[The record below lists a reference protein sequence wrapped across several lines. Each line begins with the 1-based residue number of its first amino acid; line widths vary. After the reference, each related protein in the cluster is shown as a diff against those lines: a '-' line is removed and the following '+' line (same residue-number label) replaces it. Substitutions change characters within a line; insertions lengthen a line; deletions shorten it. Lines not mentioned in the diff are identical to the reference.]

1 MESIDP
7 GRWID
12 WGRTSSDYAE
22 FRPGPPPSFY
32 ARLRELGVGIGG
44 QRILDLGTGTGVLA
58 REFARAGCRAVGMDI
73 SEGQIEMARALA
85 NGEQLAVEFRV
96 APAEDTE
103 LPAASFDAVTANQC
117 WLYFDRDRAVAE
129 VRRLLAPGGVL
140 VISHFSYLPR
150 LDPIA
155 RRSEELVLR
164 FNPQWTAAD
173 WSGDV
178 PAMPRWVRGDFSL
191 AGSFVYD
198 EAIPF
203 TRESWRGRM
212 RACRGVGAALSAAE
226 VERFDAAHTAK
237 LNAEVPEHF
246 EVLHRIN
253 AHMLRPSGAGPA

>member
-1 MESIDP
+1 LGSIDP
-7 GRWID
+7 GRSID

-32 ARLRELGVGIGG
+32 ERLRELGVGVEG

-58 REFARAGCRAVGMDI
+58 RAFALAGCRAVAVDI

-85 NGEQLAVEFRV
+85 QGERLVVEFRV

-103 LPAASFDAVTANQC
+103 LPAASFEAVTANQC

-129 VRRLLAPGGVL
+129 VKRLLAPGGVL
-140 VISHFSYLPR
+140 VVSHFTYLPR

-155 RRSEELVLR
+155 RGSEELVLR

-226 VERFDAAHTAK
+226 VERFDLEHAAMLSAT
-237 LNAEVPEHF
+237 VPERFH
-246 EVLHRIN
+246 VLHRIN
-253 AHMLRPSGAGPA
+253 AHVLRP